1 MITIRDVA
9 RHANVS
15 VATVSRVLNN
25 SALVSQETR
34 ETVMQAVAQLGYRP
48 NANAQALATQV
59 SDTIGVIVM
68 DVSDAFFGALVKAV
82 DTVAQE
88 HQKYVLIGNSYHEA
102 EKERHAIEVLIR
114 QRCNALI
121 VHSKALS
128 DEELTGFMEQ
138 IPGMV
143 LINRVVPGYAHRCV
157 CLDNVSGAVMATR
170 MLLNNGHQR
179 IGYLASSHQIED
191 NDSRREGWFRALE
204 EQGIAAPDSWV
215 GTGSPDMQGGE
226 AAMVELLGRNL
237 QLTAVFAYNDS
248 MAAGALTALKDNGIA
263 VPQHLS
269 LIGFDDIPIARYT
282 DPQLTTVRYPVASMA
297 RLATELALQGAAGK
311 LDPQASHCFMPTLVR
326 RHSVA
331 LRQSVA
337 PITNS

>member
-191 NDSRREGWFRALE
+191 NDSRREGWFRTLE

-311 LDPQASHCFMPTLVR
+311 LDPQAAHCFMPTLVR

>member
-191 NDSRREGWFRALE
+191 NDLRREGWFRALE

-263 VPQHLS
+263 VPQLLS

-311 LDPQASHCFMPTLVR
+311 LDPQAAHCFMPTIVR

-331 LRQSVA
+331 LRQSVV